1 MPSIRPS
8 RWNSRRRTASVT
20 AGERKKEAM
29 NLALPSGSSPPE
41 KPPGSMTIW
50 EASMAFTRASQLAVT
65 SAGVRLRMTRISG
78 SAPAARKAL
87 AVSYSQLVPG
97 NTGMMTLG
105 LATPILG
112 AAGVLIRPAMAATA
126 GPALR

>member
-1 MPSIRPS
+1 M
-8 RWNSRRRTASVT
+8 T

-50 EASMAFTRASQLAVT
+50 EASMALTRASQLAVT
-65 SAGVRLRMTRISG
+65 SAGVRLRMTSTSG
-78 SAPAARKAL
+78 SAPAARKAR

-97 NTGMMTLG
+97 KTGMMTLG
-105 LATPILG
+105 FATPTLG
-112 AAGVLIRPAMAATA
+112 AAGAFTA
-126 GPALR
+126 PEIFGTVGPALR

>member
-8 RWNSRRRTASVT
+8 RSNSRRRTASVT

-41 KPPGSMTIW
+41 KPPGSMTIC
-50 EASMAFTRASQLAVT
+50 ASSMALTRASQLAVT
-65 SAGVRLRMTRISG
+65 SAGVRLRMTRVWG
-78 SAPAARKAL
+78 SAPAARNAR

-105 LATPILG
+105 FATPILG
-112 AAGVLIRPAMAATA
+112 AAGGSILPETA
-126 GPALR
+126 STVGPALR